1 MVAMMK
7 ERCIALSCAEF
18 NRKAAPSPLRQ
29 DNVRAK
35 KKKMNIRKGRNRELP
50 AMPSVTGLTFT

>member
-1 MVAMMK
+1 MMK

-35 KKKMNIRKGRNRELP
+35 KKENEHSEG
-50 AMPSVTGLTFT
+50 S